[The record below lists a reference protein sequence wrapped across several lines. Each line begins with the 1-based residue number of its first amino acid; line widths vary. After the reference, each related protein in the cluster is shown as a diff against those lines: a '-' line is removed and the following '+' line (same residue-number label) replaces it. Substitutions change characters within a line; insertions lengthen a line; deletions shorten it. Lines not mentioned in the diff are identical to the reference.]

1 MEATKKYPVP
11 SPHFHAGGELA
22 PKRKAAT
29 ATVAVRTKAILPM
42 RLPFL
47 TVCKRGCIDFSSE
60 NTGDY
65 LSTARTMKSLVA
77 YTKLRD
83 LIISGE
89 KLPGTRLVV
98 NELEKELGIGKGP
111 IREALMRLD
120 RSGLVK
126 NVPYKGAVVATTP
139 TQTEIVII
147 FKVRMEIEAQLAA
160 EAMRKITDEHLAEL
174 EELHSQM
181 LTERADF
188 YAKDRMFHS
197 TLYAASELPHLIAI
211 VGKLIES
218 VETFLTLYDQ
228 ERADCRKFSEE
239 HYQILQALRERDEKK
254 LVESISKNIR
264 SGLDVAQR
272 TISRLKLSGNP
283 AFK

>member
-1 MEATKKYPVP
+1 
-11 SPHFHAGGELA
+11 
-22 PKRKAAT
+22 
-29 ATVAVRTKAILPM
+29 
-42 RLPFL
+42 
-47 TVCKRGCIDFSSE
+47 
-60 NTGDY
+60 
-65 LSTARTMKSLVA
+65 MKSLVA
-77 YTKLRD
+77 YKKLRD

-147 FKVRMEIEAQLAA
+147 FKMRMEIEAQLAV
-160 EAMRKITDEHLAEL
+160 EAMRKITDHHIEKL

-181 LTERADF
+181 QTERADF
-188 YAKDRMFHS
+188 YAKDRVFHS

-228 ERADCRKFSEE
+228 ERSDCQKFSEE
-239 HYQILQALRERDEKK
+239 HLQILQAIKQRDEEK
-254 LVESISKNIR
+254 LVEAVSGNIR